1 MRLRANI
8 SAKLVQKWPLYEYKN
23 VVLHEI
29 NREKSEVANNHIH
42 LLYPRIDEID
52 TSNYLRTNLF
62 EFTIRRF
69 YYISIFPGNL
79 YNFISNFDSKG
90 IWLSLFVWEPFY
102 SDFQL
107 FPFYFKISSMY
118 YLWAI
123 GTFIYTLA
131 VHYLIW
137 HCFPWLFKQ
146 NILCCTSLNRIRIW
160 NWVGK

>member
-52 TSNYLRTNLF
+52 TSNYLRNNLF

-102 SDFQL
+102 SEFSVISFLFQYFQHVL
-107 FPFYFKISSMY
+107 FMGNWDLHLYISS
-118 YLWAI
+118 
-123 GTFIYTLA
+123 
-131 VHYLIW
+131 
-137 HCFPWLFKQ
+137 
-146 NILCCTSLNRIRIW
+146 SLSHMALLSLT
-160 NWVGK
+160 V